1 MKRRSEP
8 IHSLPS
14 SDPRTHTQ
22 NRFPTVGRCPC
33 RKTGTVAIQ
42 SGGCF
47 WAIGRCNWVDGEK
60 RSPPTWRE
68 CFRGPLTS
76 ETYFSEA
83 GEGQNAPRGKS
94 LATTPKKLVDRRFP
108 VTSVLTP
115 HPADNSLSA
124 WASERGHHPALG
136 GPRTSQPQVRL
147 CLVPSVWHWKAS
159 CPKKSSALWLFFFL
173 MKLQPCVMLA
183 EGMARVRLSCSVSGS
198 IDW

>member
-22 NRFPTVGRCPC
+22 NRFPTVGQFW
-33 RKTGTVAIQ
+33 KTGTVAIQ

-83 GEGQNAPRGKS
+83 GEGQNAPQGES
-94 LATTPKKLVDRRFP
+94 LATTPKKLVDRCFP

-136 GPRTSQPQVRL
+136 GPAPHSHRFACVLCPLSGIEKHLVQRKAVR
-147 CLVPSVWHWKAS
+147 CD
-159 CPKKSSALWLFFFL
+159 FFFL

-183 EGMARVRLSCSVSGS
+183 EGMARIRLSCSVSGS